1 MEAISVS
8 NLSKKYASSKKA
20 LDNVSI
26 SVSAGEIFS
35 LLGPNGAGK
44 STLINI
50 LTTFLKPT
58 SGQASVLGHDVHTE
72 PNAVRANI
80 ACVAQKVSID
90 DHLSLRE
97 NMLFQSRLY
106 KLDRMTTN
114 KRIETLIMAFGLK
127 EYVKHKVTA
136 YSGGVKRRLDIAMSM
151 MSYPKILFLDEPTVG
166 MDIESRKAM
175 WEVVKTI
182 KAEFGTTIFLTT
194 HYLEEAN
201 ILSDTVCIM
210 KDGHELVQDTPERLR
225 EYTRKSIIRI
235 GLDNFKKSQ
244 ELEAQILALPF
255 IKGMRCEQ
263 NTIYANT
270 HDAKKDF
277 YALNQFL
284 SDNQIPYLSIGV
296 VTPSLDDIFL
306 SLTQQNEEG
315 VRNADL

>member
-1 MEAISVS
+1 MEAILVS
-8 NLSKKYASSKKA
+8 NLSKKYASGKKA

-35 LLGPNGAGK
+35 LLGSNGAGK

-58 SGQASVLGHDVHTE
+58 SGQASVLGHDVQIE
-72 PNAVRANI
+72 QNAVRADI

-106 KLDRMTTN
+106 KLDRMTAN
-114 KRIETLIMAFGLK
+114 KRMETLIATFGLK
-127 EYVKHKVTA
+127 EYEKHKVA
-136 YSGGVKRRLDIAMSM
+136 SYSGGIKRRLDIAMSM

-175 WEVVKTI
+175 WEVIKTI
-182 KAEFGTTIFLTT
+182 KADFGTTIFLTT
-194 HYLEEAN
+194 HYLEEVDM
-201 ILSDTVCIM
+201 LSDTVCIM
-210 KDGHELVQDTPERLR
+210 KDGRKLVHDSPERLR
-225 EYTRKSIIRI
+225 EHTHQNIVRI
-235 GLDNFKKSQ
+235 DLDHPQRPQ
-244 ELEAQILALPF
+244 ELVTQISALPF
-255 IKGMRCEQ
+255 IKGLRQEQ

-270 HDAKKDF
+270 HDKKKDF

-284 SDNQIPYLSIGV
+284 SDKQIPYLLIGV

-315 VRNADL
+315 VRNADV

>member
-8 NLSKKYASSKKA
+8 NLSKEYASGKKA
-20 LDNVSI
+20 LDNVSV

-58 SGQASVLGHDVHTE
+58 SGQVSVLGHDVQTE
-72 PNAVRANI
+72 QKAVRAHI

-90 DHLSLRE
+90 NHLSLRE

-106 KLDRMTTN
+106 KLDKMTAAKRM
-114 KRIETLIMAFGLK
+114 ETLIAAFGLK
-127 EYVKHKVTA
+127 EYEKHKVTA

-182 KAEFGTTIFLTT
+182 KAEFGTTVFLTT
-194 HYLEEAN
+194 HYLEEADM
-201 ILSDTVCIM
+201 LSDTVCIM
-210 KDGHELVQDTPERLR
+210 KNGRELVQDTPERLR
-225 EYTRKSIIRI
+225 KHTRRNMIRI
-235 GLDNFKKSQ
+235 DLDNSLKPQ
-244 ELEAQILALPF
+244 ELESEILTLPF
-255 IKGMRCEQ
+255 IKGIRCEQ
-263 NTIYANT
+263 NTIYANA

-277 YALNQFL
+277 YTLNQFL
-284 SDNQIPYLSIGV
+284 SDKQIPYSSIGV

-306 SLTQQNEEG
+306 SLTQRNEEG
-315 VRNADL
+315 VRNANL